1 MTGCH
6 HRAGLPWPC
15 CRRSSPNLYSLT
27 RTAPSQMVN
36 CVPGETSQA
45 LSSAM
50 TIPQVVGACVRV
62 YVYLGV
68 NECY

>member
-1 MTGCH
+1 
-6 HRAGLPWPC
+6 
-15 CRRSSPNLYSLT
+15 
-27 RTAPSQMVN
+27 MVN